1 MRALII
7 AFATLTAM
15 CAHAD
20 WLGSDCQEFAERS
33 AVQPAAGITRVVI
46 IGRAGFLHVEGRAGI
61 NEIRAT
67 GRACAP
73 IEQFLVG
80 ILLKSSRSGS
90 TVTIEAV
97 CPRKDSSRFA
107 SETKLD
113 FTVTLP
119 AGIDVDV
126 VDTSGDLKIS
136 NVGNT
141 RVADTSGDIAINDVH
156 GNVVIVEDESGTVA
170 VSDVRGDFTIRSKS
184 SGSVKYERVS
194 GHVSIPDRYRR

>member
-1 MRALII
+1 MNTLLFALV
-7 AFATLTAM
+7 TLASGWTQ
-15 CAHAD
+15 
-20 WLGSDCQEFAERS
+20 SDCQEFAERS
-33 AVQPAAGITRVVI
+33 AVQPARGVTRVVI
-46 IGRAGFLHVEGRAGI
+46 IGRAGFLHVEGRAGV

-73 IEQFLVG
+73 IEEFLVG

-90 TVTIEAV
+90 TVTIEAI

-126 VDTSGDLKIS
+126 ADTSGDLKIS
-136 NVGNT
+136 NVGNA
-141 RVADTSGDIAINDVH
+141 RVADTTGDIAINDVR
-156 GNVVIVEDESGTVA
+156 GNVVIVEDGSGSVA
-170 VSDVRGDFTIRSKS
+170 VSDIRGDFTIRSKS
-184 SGSVKYERVS
+184 SGSVTYERVS
-194 GHVSIPDRYRR
+194 GHVSIPDRYRRH